1 MHRARCVAII
11 PCRGGSKRIPRKNVR
26 AMLGEP
32 LLVHIARAALACA
45 EVDDVYFAT
54 DDDGIAAAA
63 AIALGGRSDRV
74 VRVPAALAGDD
85 CGVLPVLLVAW
96 ERAVRDAAA
105 EQREPPE
112 VLCYLRATSPL
123 VQSADVSK
131 AVRALCAA
139 PEADSIVAVAPLTG
153 AHPSRFKQID
163 AANGM
168 LVDAFP
174 DAFPE
179 GATPSR
185 SEMLAA
191 FGRSGAVSV
200 LRPPTTIQS
209 GSMWGARVLPLVC
222 DDESSVDINTQHE
235 WDIAEFLLA
244 RRRQRAE
251 HGAAAVAPR

>member
-1 MHRARCVAII
+1 
-11 PCRGGSKRIPRKNVR
+11 
-26 AMLGEP
+26 MLGEP

-54 DDDGIAAAA
+54 DDDDIAAAA
-63 AIALGGRSDRV
+63 AIALGGRPDRV
-74 VRVPAALAGDD
+74 VRVPTALAGDD
-85 CGVLPVLLVAW
+85 CGVLPVLSLAW
-96 ERAVRDAAA
+96 DRAVRDAVADQC
-105 EQREPPE
+105 EPRPKGTVDFRPPE
-112 VLCYLRATSPL
+112 LLCYLRATSPL
-123 VQSADVSK
+123 VTALDVSN

-139 PEADSIVAVAPLTG
+139 PEADSIVAVTPLTG

-163 AANGM
+163 AASGL

-179 GATPSR
+179 GATPTR
-185 SEMLAA
+185 SETLAA

-200 LRPPTTIQS
+200 LRPPSTIDV
-209 GSMWGARVLPLVC
+209 GSMWGTRVLPLVC

-244 RRRQRAE
+244 RRRQRA
-251 HGAAAVAPR
+251 AAVR